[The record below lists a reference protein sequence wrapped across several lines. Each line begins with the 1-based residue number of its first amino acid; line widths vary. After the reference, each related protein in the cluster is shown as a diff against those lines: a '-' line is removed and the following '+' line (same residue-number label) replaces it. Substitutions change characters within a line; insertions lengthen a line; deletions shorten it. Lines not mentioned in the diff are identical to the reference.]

1 MDAGSEF
8 ITGSEEPRPATGP
21 TILELPALADPLSQ
35 TLTADKIYDSKKN
48 REHLEDQRNKKRDYS
63 QSGGVKG
70 DRLSRQRGSGPGSN
84 RKFAEAKKYHGL
96 RRSRYWGLAMMSI
109 QTFMVGIVLNLKRWV
124 RLTADRSG
132 SNGLDGHQGWR
143 MG

>member
-1 MDAGSEF
+1 MAKNLTRSWMRAASL
-8 ITGSEEPRPATGP
+8 TGLKSTPGNRADN
-21 TILELPALADPLSQ
+21 LELSALADPLSQ

-48 REHLEDQRNKKRDYS
+48 LEHLKNQGIRNAIIPKR
-63 QSGGVKG
+63 
-70 DRLSRQRGSGPGSN
+70 RGRGRPPLAEKLRPRIE

-124 RLTADRSG
+124 RLKAIA
-132 SNGLDGHQGWR
+132 QGTPV
-143 MG
+143 